1 MPGQLKKNTSELTMT
16 PQSLNTRL
24 CVCSLVLVSI
34 CVWSAGETLHSTWGI
49 TLAVARALENDHI
62 SIFLKIAPWQ
72 WHRLYLRGTC
82 QVAQQSVWSLFD
94 WGREVGFFFFFFL
107 CQASA
112 ACTPGSWYSEQ
123 NQGICIIHYSR
134 CGTERRHRCPGHCGR
149 TSMSKKPKV
158 KKKQLTTCS
167 CFSISLQLTS
177 LSRACSISC
186 ISCLFS
192 ECFSCRVC
200 GFVDMHSSACDDI
213 KRVMIYILSGR
224 CLHGPMLS
232 EMHL

>member
-24 CVCSLVLVSI
+24 CVCSLVHVSI

-94 WGREVGFFFFFFL
+94 WGREVGFFFFFFFM
-107 CQASA
+107 
-112 ACTPGSWYSEQ
+112 PGVSCLHPWVMVLW
-123 NQGICIIHYSR
+123 
-134 CGTERRHRCPGHCGR
+134 TKPGDLHN
-149 TSMSKKPKV
+149 
-158 KKKQLTTCS
+158 
-167 CFSISLQLTS
+167 SLQS
-177 LSRACSISC
+177 LWNGEATQVSRA
-186 ISCLFS
+186 LW
-192 ECFSCRVC
+192 ENEHV
-200 GFVDMHSSACDDI
+200 
-213 KRVMIYILSGR
+213 
-224 CLHGPMLS
+224 
-232 EMHL
+232 